1 MGGGDDG
8 DSIFVLEKKL
18 DFKANCFKKNQMIP
32 EAYNSK
38 RKLQNMVKRK
48 LTRTKLEIYFYQ
60 SILNLAQEHYI
71 VLPHMRTV
79 TTVRN
84 FTSFLVLNK

>member
-48 LTRTKLEIYFYQ
+48 LTRTQLEIFC
-60 SILNLAQEHYI
+60 
-71 VLPHMRTV
+71 
-79 TTVRN
+79 
-84 FTSFLVLNK
+84 